1 MRVKTKKQFAQAKL
15 DFLIEQGGACA
26 ALACHFDLGGD
37 DAPDPNPGQIA
48 AAEAS
53 AEVGRMQR
61 DTAME
66 YLNFSKEQY
75 ADFKDDLKE
84 IAQAQKKIMSDTAA
98 RGEEYAA
105 YERETFRPLE
115 KRLVSEAE
123 AYATPAKQEEL
134 ASQGM
139 ADVAQAYQM
148 QRQQALD
155 TMAKYGINPNSA
167 RFAAINAQLG
177 QGEAAARAGVATKS
191 RIAAEEMGRARLYDA
206 AALGR
211 GLASNA
217 TAAAG
222 TAVAAGTSAGGSYQ
236 APAEYM
242 GKSYGQ
248 AGQMLGGASSSF
260 GTAGNIYG
268 QEFNARMGAY
278 ESQQASKGAMLGAVG
293 QAAGM
298 YFAGPMGGAFGGK
311 LGGSVK
317 LADGGSTKR
326 LGRKGKV
333 SGPGGPVDDK
343 IPAMLSDGEYVL
355 PADTVKAIG
364 VKKLDKL
371 VKKTHTPAAT
381 QRRRALNKG
390 SA

>member
-1 MRVKTKKQFAQAKL
+1 MKVRTKKQIAQYKL
-15 DFLIEQGGACA
+15 DYLREQNGACGSSV
-26 ALACHFDLGGD
+26 CHLDFGDD
-37 DAPDPNPGQIA
+37 DAPDTNPGMVA
-48 AAEAS
+48 AAES
-53 AEVGRMQR
+53 SREVGKMQQE
-61 DTAME
+61 TAME

-84 IAQAQKKIMSDTAA
+84 IAAAQKKIMSDTATRA
-98 RGEEYAA
+98 EEYAA

-123 AYATPAKQEEL
+123 EFNTAAKREEM

-139 ADVAQAYQM
+139 ADVASAYQV

-211 GLASNA
+211 NLAANT

-222 TAVAAGTSAGGSYQ
+222 TAASAGTSAGGSYM
-236 APAEYM
+236 APGEFM
-242 GKSYGQ
+242 SKSYGQ
-248 AGQMLGGASSSF
+248 TGQMLGGAASSF

-268 QEFNARMGAY
+268 QEFNARMQGYGA
-278 ESQQASKGAMLGAVG
+278 QQATKAAMYG
-293 QAAGM
+293 AAGT
-298 YFAGPMGGAFGGK
+298 AGGMAYAAA
-311 LGGSVK
+311 
-317 LADGGSTKR
+317 ADGGSIKR
-326 LGRKGKV
+326 LGRRGGKV
-333 SGPGGPVDDK
+333 SGLGGPVDDM
-343 IPAMLSDGEYVL
+343 IPAMLSDGEYVI

-371 VKKTHTPAAT
+371 VKATHTPAAV
-381 QRRRALNKG
+381 QKRRALNKR

>member
-1 MRVKTKKQFAQAKL
+1 MKVRTKKQIAQYKL
-15 DFLIEQGGACA
+15 DYLIEQNGACGSFV
-26 ALACHFDLGGD
+26 CHLDFGGD
-37 DAPDPNPGQIA
+37 DAPDTNPGQIA
-48 AAEAS
+48 AAQAS
-53 AEVGRMQR
+53 TEVGKMQQE
-61 DTAME
+61 TAME

-84 IAQAQKKIMSDTAA
+84 IAQAQKKIMSDTATRA
-98 RGEEYAA
+98 EEYAT

-123 AYATPAKQEEL
+123 EFNTAAKREEM

-139 ADVAQAYQM
+139 ADVASAYQV

-211 GLASNA
+211 NLAANT

-222 TAVAAGTSAGGSYQ
+222 TAVSAGTSAGGSYT
-236 APAEYM
+236 APSEFM
-242 GKSYGQ
+242 SKSYGQ
-248 AGQMLGGASSSF
+248 TGQMLGGAASSF

-268 QEFNARMGAY
+268 QEFNARMQGYGA
-278 ESQQASKGAMLGAVG
+278 QQASKAAMYGALGTAG
-293 QAAGM
+293 GMAYAA
-298 YFAGPMGGAFGGK
+298 
-311 LGGSVK
+311 
-317 LADGGSTKR
+317 ADGGSIKR
-326 LGRKGKV
+326 LGRGGKV
-333 SGPGGPVDDK
+333 SGPGGPVDDM
-343 IPAMLSDGEYVL
+343 IPAMLSDGEYVI

-371 VKKTHTPAAT
+371 VKATHTPAAV
-381 QRRRALNKG
+381 QKRRALNKR

>member
-1 MRVKTKKQFAQAKL
+1 MKVKTKKQFAQAKL

-37 DAPDPNPGQIA
+37 SPPDPNPGQIA
-48 AAEAS
+48 AAES
-53 AEVGRMQR
+53 ATEVGKMQKE
-61 DTAME
+61 TAME

-84 IAQAQKKIMSDTAA
+84 IAQAQKKIMTDTAA

-123 AYATPAKQEEL
+123 DYNTAAKQEEM

-155 TMAKYGINPNSA
+155 TMSKYGINPNSA

-191 RIAAEEMGRARLYDA
+191 RIASEEMGRARLYDA

-222 TAVAAGTSAGGSYQ
+222 TAAAAGTSASGSYM

-248 AGQMLGGASSSF
+248 TGQMLGGASQSF

-268 QEFNARMGAY
+268 QEFNARMQGYNA
-278 ESQQASKGAMLGAVG
+278 QQANSGDAMSAFGSI
-293 QAAGM
+293 AGM
-298 YFAGPMGGAFGGK
+298 AFGGPA
-311 LGGSVK
+311 GGALATK
-317 LADGGSTKR
+317 FLKADGGSIKR
-326 LGRKGKV
+326 LGRGGKV
-333 SGPGGPVDDK
+333 TGPGGPVDDK
-343 IPAMLSDGEYVL
+343 IPAMLSDGEYVI

-371 VKKTHTPAAT
+371 VKATHTPAAV
-381 QRRRALNKG
+381 QKRRALNKRG
-390 SA
+390 A

>member
-1 MRVKTKKQFAQAKL
+1 MKTKREKFEQRLELLRDTHGNNWKNVCHL
-15 DFLIEQGGACA
+15 DM
-26 ALACHFDLGGD
+26 GD
-37 DAPDPNPGQIA
+37 DDTPDTNPGQIA

-53 AEVGRMQR
+53 REVGQMQK

-84 IAQAQKKIMSDTAA
+84 IATAQKQIMADTAKRA
-98 RGEEYAA
+98 EEYAT

-115 KRLVSEAE
+115 KRLVGEAE
-123 AYATPAKQEEL
+123 AFDTEAKREQM

-139 ADVAQAYQM
+139 ADVAQAYEV

-155 TMAKYGINPNSA
+155 TLAKYGVNPNSA
-167 RFAAINAQLG
+167 RFAAINAQLA
-177 QGEAAARAGVATKS
+177 QGEAGARAGVATKS
-191 RIAAEEMGRARLYDA
+191 RLAAEEMGRARLYDA

-222 TAVAAGTSAGGSYQ
+222 QATASGSAAGGS
-236 APAEYM
+236 ATAGADFM
-242 GKSYGQ
+242 GRAYGQ
-248 AGQMLGGASSSF
+248 TGSMLGGASSSF
-260 GTAGNIYG
+260 GTSGNIYG
-268 QEFNARMGAY
+268 QEFNARMQGYNAQ
-278 ESQQASKGAMLGAVG
+278 QQAKADTMSGIG
-293 QAAGM
+293 QLAGGW
-298 YFAGPMGGAFGGK
+298 ASGGFK
-311 LGGSVK
+311 MPF
-317 LADGGSTKR
+317 ADGGKAKR
-326 LGRKGKV
+326 LGRGGKV

-355 PADTVKAIG
+355 PADTVKAVG

-371 VKKTHTPAAT
+371 VKKTHTPAAV
-381 QRRRALNKG
+381 QKRKALGKR

>member
-1 MRVKTKKQFAQAKL
+1 MKVRTKKELAQYKL
-15 DFLIEQGGACA
+15 DYLREQNGAYASSICHLDMGG
-26 ALACHFDLGGD
+26 GSP
-37 DAPDPNPGQIA
+37 PDTNPGQIA
-48 AAEAS
+48 SAEA
-53 AEVGRMQR
+53 AKEVGQMQK

-84 IAQAQKKIMSDTAA
+84 IAAAQKQIMSDTAK

-115 KRLVSEAE
+115 KRLVAEAE
-123 AYATPAKQEEL
+123 GYDTAAKQEEL

-139 ADVAQAYQM
+139 ADVAQAYQV

-191 RIAAEEMGRARLYDA
+191 RVAAEEMGRARLYDA

-222 TAVAAGTSAGGSYQ
+222 QATASGSAAVGSTTAG
-236 APAEYM
+236 ANYM
-242 GKSYGQ
+242 GAAYGQ
-248 AGQMLGGASSSF
+248 TGQMLGGASSSF

-268 QEFNARMGAY
+268 QEFNARMQGYTA
-278 ESQQASKGAMLGAVG
+278 QQAGKSDMFGALGG
-293 QAAGM
+293 IAGM
-298 YFAGPMGGAFGGK
+298 YVGSPAGGQAIGNLFK
-311 LGGSVK
+311 
-317 LADGGSTKR
+317 ADGGNVKR
-326 LGRKGKV
+326 LGRGGKV
-333 SGPGGPVDDK
+333 TGPGGPVDDK
-343 IPAMLSDGEYVL
+343 IPAMLSDGEYVI

-371 VKKTHTPAAT
+371 VKATHTPAAV
-381 QRRRALNKG
+381 QKRRALNKR

>member
-1 MRVKTKKQFAQAKL
+1 MKFETKKQFAQRKL
-15 DFLIEQGGACA
+15 DSLIEQGGASATLFCN
-26 ALACHFDLGGD
+26 FDLGGD

-48 AAEAS
+48 S
-53 AEVGRMQR
+53 AESAREVGQMQK
-61 DTAME
+61 DVAME

-84 IAQAQKKIMSDTAA
+84 IAQAQKQIMSDTAK
-98 RGEEYAA
+98 RGEEYAT

-115 KRLVSEAE
+115 KRLVAEAE
-123 AYATPAKQEEL
+123 GYSTSAKQEEL

-222 TAVAAGTSAGGSYQ
+222 TAVGAGSAAGSSFQ

-242 GKSYGQ
+242 SKSYGQ
-248 AGQMLGGASSSF
+248 TGNMLGGASSSF

-268 QEFNARMGAY
+268 QEFNSRMGAY
-278 ESQQASKGAMLGAVG
+278 ESQQQGKSALLGAAG
-293 QAAGM
+293 TAAGM
-298 YFAGPMGGAFGGK
+298 YFGSPAGGAMIKGLFA
-311 LGGSVK
+311 
-317 LADGGSTKR
+317 ADGGKIKR
-326 LGRKGKV
+326 LGRGKV

>member
-1 MRVKTKKQFAQAKL
+1 
-15 DFLIEQGGACA
+15 
-26 ALACHFDLGGD
+26 
-37 DAPDPNPGQIA
+37 
-48 AAEAS
+48 
-53 AEVGRMQR
+53 MQQE
-61 DTAME
+61 TAME

-84 IAQAQKKIMSDTAA
+84 IAQAQKKIMSDTATRA
-98 RGEEYAA
+98 EEYAT

-123 AYATPAKQEEL
+123 EFNTAAKQEEM

-139 ADVAQAYQM
+139 ADVASAYQV

-211 GLASNA
+211 NLAANT

-222 TAVAAGTSAGGSYQ
+222 TAAAAGTSAGGSYT
-236 APAEYM
+236 APSEFM
-242 GKSYGQ
+242 SKSYGQ
-248 AGQMLGGASSSF
+248 TGQMLGGAASSF

-268 QEFNARMGAY
+268 QEFNARMQGYGA
-278 ESQQASKGAMLGAVG
+278 QQASEAAMYGALGTAGGMAYAKGN
-293 QAAGM
+293 
-298 YFAGPMGGAFGGK
+298 
-311 LGGSVK
+311 
-317 LADGGSTKR
+317 ADGGSIKR
-326 LGRKGKV
+326 LGRRGGKV
-333 SGPGGPVDDK
+333 SGPGGPVDDM
-343 IPAMLSDGEYVL
+343 IPAMLSDGEYVI

-371 VKKTHTPAAT
+371 VKATHTPAAV
-381 QRRRALNKG
+381 QKRRALNKR

>member
-1 MRVKTKKQFAQAKL
+1 MKFETKKQFAQRKL
-15 DFLIEQGGACA
+15 DLLIEQGGASATLFCN
-26 ALACHFDLGGD
+26 FDLGGD

-48 AAEAS
+48 S
-53 AEVGRMQR
+53 AESAREVGQMQKE
-61 DTAME
+61 TAME
-66 YLNFSKEQY
+66 YLDFSKQQY

-84 IAQAQKKIMSDTAA
+84 IAQVQKQIMSDTAR
-98 RGEEYAA
+98 RGEEYAT

-115 KRLVSEAE
+115 KRLVAEAE
-123 AYATPAKQEEL
+123 GYSTSAKQEEL

-222 TAVAAGTSAGGSYQ
+222 TAVGAGTAAGSSFQ

-242 GKSYGQ
+242 SKSYGQ
-248 AGQMLGGASSSF
+248 TGNMLGGASSSF

-278 ESQQASKGAMLGAVG
+278 ESQQASKGAMMGALGT
-293 QAAGM
+293 AAGM
-298 YFAGPMGGAFGGK
+298 AFAGPMGGAIGGK
-311 LGGSVK
+311 MGGSVK
-317 LADGGSTKR
+317 LADGGNPKR
-326 LGRKGKV
+326 LGRRGKV

>member
-1 MRVKTKKQFAQAKL
+1 MKVKTKKQIAQYKL
-15 DFLIEQGGACA
+15 DYLREQNGACGSSV
-26 ALACHFDLGGD
+26 CHFDMGD
-37 DAPDPNPGQIA
+37 TPAAPNPNPGMIA
-48 AAEAS
+48 NAQASEA
-53 AEVGRMQR
+53 VGKMQQE
-61 DTAME
+61 TAME
-66 YLNFSKEQY
+66 YLNFSKAQY

-84 IAQAQKKIMSDTAA
+84 IAIAQKKIATDTAK
-98 RGEEYAA
+98 RSEEYAT

-115 KRLVSEAE
+115 KRLVAEAE
-123 AYATPAKQEEL
+123 EFNTAAKQEEM

-139 ADVAQAYQM
+139 ADVANAYQV

-191 RIAAEEMGRARLYDA
+191 RIASEEMGRARLYDA

-217 TAAAG
+217 TAAASTATSAG
-222 TAVAAGTSAGGSYQ
+222 TAAGGSYM

-248 AGQMLGGASSSF
+248 TGQMLGGASSSF

-268 QEFNARMGAY
+268 QEFGARMQGYNAQMANQGDMFGAFG
-278 ESQQASKGAMLGAVG
+278 SI
-293 QAAGM
+293 AGM
-298 YFAGPMGGAFGGK
+298 YAGSP
-311 LGGSVK
+311 GGSAAIAGMFK
-317 LADGGSTKR
+317 ADGGTVKR
-326 LGRKGKV
+326 LGRGGKV
-333 SGPGGPVDDK
+333 TGPGGPVDDK
-343 IPAMLSDGEYVL
+343 IPAMLSDGEYVI

-371 VKKTHTPAAT
+371 VKATHTPAAV
-381 QRRRALNKG
+381 QRRRGLNKR

>member
-1 MRVKTKKQFAQAKL
+1 MKNKHEKFEDKL
-15 DFLIEQGGACA
+15 QLLRDTYGSNWKNICRLDMGGS
-26 ALACHFDLGGD
+26 
-37 DAPDPNPGQIA
+37 DAPDTNPGQIA
-48 AAEAS
+48 AAQAS
-53 AEVGRMQR
+53 AEVGKMQQE
-61 DTAME
+61 TAME
-66 YLNFSKEQY
+66 YLNFSKQQY

-84 IAQAQKKIMSDTAA
+84 ISAAQKKIMSDTATRA
-98 RGEEYAA
+98 EEYAT

-123 AYATPAKQEEL
+123 GYSTAAKQEEL

-139 ADVAQAYQM
+139 ADVASAYQV

-222 TAVAAGTSAGGSYQ
+222 TAAAAGTSAGGSYM

-242 GKSYGQ
+242 GKAYGQ
-248 AGQMLGGASSSF
+248 TGQMLGGASSSY

-268 QEFNARMGAY
+268 QEFNSRMSAY
-278 ESQQASKGAMLGAVG
+278 GSQQDQISALYGAVG
-293 QAAGM
+293 TAAGM
-298 YFAGPMGGAFGGK
+298 YFGGPAGAAAGGAAGRGMAR
-311 LGGSVK
+311 
-317 LADGGSTKR
+317 ADGGSIKR
-326 LGRKGKV
+326 LGRGGKV
-333 SGPGGPVDDK
+333 TGPGGPVDDK
-343 IPAMLSDGEYVL
+343 IPAMLSDGEYVI

-371 VKKTHTPAAT
+371 VKATHTPAAV
-381 QRRRALNKG
+381 QKRRALNKR

>member
-1 MRVKTKKQFAQAKL
+1 MKSKRQKFEQKL
-15 DFLIEQGGACA
+15 EFLRDTYGSNWKNI
-26 ALACHFDLGGD
+26 CHLDLGGGD
-37 DAPDPNPGQIA
+37 SAPDPNPGQIA

-53 AEVGRMQR
+53 TEVGKMQKE
-61 DTAME
+61 TAME

-84 IAQAQKKIMSDTAA
+84 IAQAQKKIMTDTAA

-105 YERETFRPLE
+105 YERDTFRPLE

-123 AYATPAKQEEL
+123 SYNTAAKQEEL

-139 ADVAQAYQM
+139 ADVASAYQV

-191 RIAAEEMGRARLYDA
+191 RIAADEMGRARLYDA

-222 TAVAAGTSAGGSYQ
+222 TAVGAGTAAGGNYM

-248 AGQMLGGASSSF
+248 TGQMLGGASSSF

-268 QEFNARMGAY
+268 QEFNARMQGYNAQQQSQGDLLGGFGKIAGA
-278 ESQQASKGAMLGAVG
+278 
-293 QAAGM
+293 
-298 YFAGPMGGAFGGK
+298 FAGSPT
-311 LGGSVK
+311 GSAAIASFF
-317 LADGGSTKR
+317 ADGGKAKR
-326 LGRKGKV
+326 LGRGGEV
-333 SGPGGPVDDK
+333 SGPGGPIDDK
-343 IPAMLSDGEYVL
+343 IPAMLSDGEYVI

-371 VKKTHTPAAT
+371 VKATHTPAAV
-381 QRRRALNKG
+381 QKRKALNKR

>member
-1 MRVKTKKQFAQAKL
+1 MKSKRQKFEQKL
-15 DFLIEQGGACA
+15 ELLRDTYGSNWKNI
-26 ALACHFDLGGD
+26 CHLDMGD

-48 AAEAS
+48 S
-53 AEVGRMQR
+53 AESAREVGQMQKE
-61 DTAME
+61 TAME
-66 YLNFSKEQY
+66 YLDFSKQQY

-84 IAQAQKKIMSDTAA
+84 IAQVQKQIMSDTAR
-98 RGEEYAA
+98 RGEEYAT

-115 KRLVSEAE
+115 KRLVAEAE
-123 AYATPAKQEEL
+123 GYSTSAKQEEL

-191 RIAAEEMGRARLYDA
+191 RIAADEMGRARLYDA

-222 TAVAAGTSAGGSYQ
+222 TAVGAGSAAGSSFQ

-242 GKSYGQ
+242 SKSYGQ
-248 AGQMLGGASSSF
+248 TGNMLGGASSSF

-278 ESQQASKGAMLGAVG
+278 ESQQQGKSALLGAAG
-293 QAAGM
+293 TAAGM
-298 YFAGPMGGAFGGK
+298 YFGSPAGGAMIKGLFA
-311 LGGSVK
+311 
-317 LADGGSTKR
+317 ADGGKIKR
-326 LGRKGKV
+326 LGRGGKV

-355 PADTVKAIG
+355 PADTVKTIG